1 VQEVTAFIIAGG
13 KSSRMGK
20 DKAFL
25 EIKGKMLIDHAIL
38 QAHSVADDIF
48 IVGPKE
54 KFGAFGRIVTDIYP
68 DCGPLGG
75 IHAGLNRSRTNLS
88 LMLAL
93 DTPFITPDFFK
104 FLVSEAKSSNAAVTV
119 PRTKDGLQPL
129 CAVYSHDFFEIAQN
143 ALEAGEYKIDPL
155 FSKAKTL
162 IIDLS
167 RQDLSDPGTYP
178 QFDVAMFHNIN
189 SPEDAARAERTESA
203 KSQSAKR
210 P

>member
-1 VQEVTAFIIAGG
+1 VQDITVFIIAGG
-13 KSSRMGK
+13 KSSRMGQ

-25 EIKGKMLIDHAIL
+25 KIKGRMLIDHAIL

-54 KFGAFGRIVTDIYP
+54 KFGAFGRIVKDIYP

-75 IHAGLNRSRTNLS
+75 LHAALDRSRTNLS

-93 DTPFITPDFFK
+93 DTPFVTPEFLK
-104 FLVSEAKSSNAAVTV
+104 FLVSEAQSSKAVVTV

-129 CAVYSHDFFEIAQN
+129 CAVYGHEFLAIAQT
-143 ALEAGEYKIDPL
+143 ALAAGEYKIDPL
-155 FSKAKTL
+155 FSKIKTQ
-162 IIDLS
+162 IVDLTDGS
-167 RQDLSDPGTYP
+167 QHP
-178 QFDVAMFHNIN
+178 QFEAKMFQNIN
-189 SPEDAARAERTESA
+189 SPEDVERAESA
-203 KSQSAKR
+203 GEPKSQSAKQ

>member
-1 VQEVTAFIIAGG
+1 
-13 KSSRMGK
+13 MGQ

-25 EIKGKMLIDHAIL
+25 KIKGKMLIDHAIL
-38 QAHSVADDIF
+38 QAHSVADEIF

-54 KFGAFGRIVTDIYP
+54 KFGAFGRIVSDIYP

-75 IHAGLNRSRTNLS
+75 LHAGLDRSRTNLS
-88 LMLAL
+88 LMLAV
-93 DTPFITPDFFK
+93 DTPFITPEFLK
-104 FLVSEAKSSNAAVTV
+104 FLVSEAQSSKAAVTV

-129 CAVYSHDFFEIAQN
+129 CAVYSHDFFEIAQS

-155 FSKAKTL
+155 FSHTKTL

-167 RQDLSDPGTYP
+167 DASKLP
-178 QFDVAMFHNIN
+178 QFYAAMFQNIN
-189 SPEDAARAERTESA
+189 SPEDVDRAERMEVR
-203 KSQSAKR
+203 KSQSAKQ